1 MAGTPNPLIRFSS
14 GVLRVYRFFRSVIL
28 NLLFLFVLILVL
40 ASLAGP
46 PPLVIEDDSTLV
58 LEPEGVIVEQLSYID
73 PFDSVVNEAA
83 GASVAGE
90 VLLQDLLDTIRFAQ
104 DDARITSIVL
114 NTDKLTGGGL
124 SHLQDVSAALR
135 SFRESGKVIYAV
147 GSNYSQA
154 QYYLAAQANEI
165 ILNNFGAVGIE
176 GFSAWQ
182 NYFGEALNKLGVNVH
197 VFRVG
202 EYKSAVEPFERN
214 DMSPEAKSNYTR
226 LLGDLW
232 KLYVADISAARN
244 LEPGQ
249 LDDLINRQD
258 EHLAMFNGDAAQ
270 MALQNHLVDRVES
283 QASTRTYLLDKLA
296 PGEDKLRAVEYLPY
310 LESQR
315 APASAT
321 AALPSV
327 KVGIIVASGNIVDG
341 KAPRGLIGGES
352 LSALIRQARENEFVK
367 ALVLRIDSGGGSAFA
382 SEVIRSELEAFK
394 ATGRPI
400 VVSMGSVAASGG
412 YWIATPAD
420 RILASAST
428 ITGSIGIFGI
438 YPTFENSLSK
448 IGVSADGVGT
458 TELAGYTTLGRPLTP
473 LAERSLQLTVEN
485 GYDRFL
491 SLVSASREKTVEE
504 VDAVAQG
511 QVWSGE
517 AALEFG
523 LVDALG
529 SLDEAVAAAAE
540 LANIT
545 VYDRLLIEQSL
556 TPAQLFL
563 QELADNTLVGPT
575 VQSLA
580 TRFGNASAVERV
592 MRGLTRELQGLL
604 HLNDP
609 NALYLTCMLCTGPVL

>member
-1 MAGTPNPLIRFSS
+1 MSGTPNPLIRFSS

-28 NLLFLFVLILVL
+28 NLLFLFVLIIVL

-46 PPLVIEDDSTLV
+46 PPLVIDNDSTMI
-58 LEPEGVIVEQLSYID
+58 LEPAGVIVEQRSYID
-73 PFDSVVNEAA
+73 PFDSFVNEAA
-83 GASVAGE
+83 GANVAGE
-90 VLLQDLLDTIRFAQ
+90 VLLQDVLDAIRYAQ
-104 DDARITSIVL
+104 DDARITSIIL
-114 NTDKLTGGGL
+114 NTDKLSGGGF
-124 SHLQDVSAALR
+124 SHLQDIGAALR
-135 SFRESGKVIYAV
+135 AFRASGKTIYAI

-197 VFRVG
+197 IFRVG

-214 DMSPEAKSNYTR
+214 DMSPEAKANYSR

-232 KLYVADISAARN
+232 SLYVADISAARN
-244 LEPGQ
+244 LDAGQ

-258 EHLAMFNGDAAQ
+258 EYLAMYNGDAAQ
-270 MALQNHLVDRVES
+270 MALQNGLVDRVES
-283 QASTRTYLLDKLA
+283 QASTRTYLRDKLVE
-296 PGEDKLRAVEYLPY
+296 GEDELRAVEYLPY
-310 LESQR
+310 LENQR
-315 APASAT
+315 APAAAT
-321 AALPSV
+321 AALPST
-327 KVGIIVASGNIVDG
+327 KVGILVASGNIVDG
-341 KAPRGLIGGES
+341 EAPRGLIGGES
-352 LSALIRQARENEFVK
+352 LAELIRQARENDYVK

-412 YWIATPAD
+412 YWIATPAN
-420 RILASAST
+420 RVLASAST

-438 YPTFENSLSK
+438 YPTFENTFSK
-448 IGVSADGVGT
+448 VGIGTDGVGT
-458 TELAGYTTLGRPLTP
+458 TELAGYTAVGRPLTP

-491 SLVSASREKTVEE
+491 ALVSASRGMTVDE

-511 QVWSGE
+511 QVWSGQ
-517 AALEFG
+517 AALELG

-529 SLDEAVAAAAE
+529 SLDDAVAAAAE

-563 QELADNTLVGPT
+563 QELAKNTLVGPPA
-575 VQSLA
+575 QALA
-580 TRFGNASAVERV
+580 AQFHGASPLERV
-592 MRGLTRELQGLL
+592 LRGLTRELQGLL